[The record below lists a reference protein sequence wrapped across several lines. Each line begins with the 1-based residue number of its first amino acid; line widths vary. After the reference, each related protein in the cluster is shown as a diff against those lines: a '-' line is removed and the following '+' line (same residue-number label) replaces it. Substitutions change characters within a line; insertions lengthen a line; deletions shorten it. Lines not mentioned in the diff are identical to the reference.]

1 MKMQIYKIHSAK
13 TNLSKLLKR
22 VEAGEE
28 IIIARGNKEI
38 ARLSAI
44 SPPAPKSR
52 GYGALKGLIDPIP
65 DSVFFDPLP
74 EEELALWEGKNATD
88 P

>member
-1 MKMQIYKIHSAK
+1 MQIYKIHSAK
-13 TNLSKLLKR
+13 TNLSKLLKQ

-38 ARLSAI
+38 ARLSPI
-44 SPPAPKSR
+44 VPPASKSR
-52 GYGALKGLIDPIP
+52 GYGAWKGLFGPIP

>member
-1 MKMQIYKIHSAK
+1 MNIVTIHKAK
-13 TNLSKLLKR
+13 TNLSKLLKQ

-44 SPPAPKSR
+44 TPPAPKSR
-52 GYGALKGLIDPIP
+52 GYGAWKGLIDPIP
-65 DSVFFDPLP
+65 DFLEPMSG
-74 EEELALWEGKNATD
+74 EELSLWEDGPID
-88 P
+88 PTA

>member
-1 MKMQIYKIHSAK
+1 MNVVTIHQAK
-13 TNLSKLLKR
+13 TNLSKLLKQ

-38 ARLSAI
+38 ARLSAVVPH
-44 SPPAPKSR
+44 SKKSR
-52 GYGALKGLIDPIP
+52 GFGAWKGLFEMP
-65 DSVFFDPLP
+65 DVLAPMS
-74 EEELALWEGKNATD
+74 EEELAEWEKPIEPA

>member
-1 MKMQIYKIHSAK
+1 MNVVTIHQAK
-13 TNLSKLLKR
+13 TNLSKLLKQ

-44 SPPAPKSR
+44 VPPAPKSR
-52 GYGALKGLIDPIP
+52 GYGAWKGLIEPIP